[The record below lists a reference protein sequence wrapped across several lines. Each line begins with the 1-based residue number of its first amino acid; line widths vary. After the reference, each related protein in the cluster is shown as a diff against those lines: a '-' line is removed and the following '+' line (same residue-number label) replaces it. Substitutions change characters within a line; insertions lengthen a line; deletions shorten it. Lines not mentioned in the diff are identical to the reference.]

1 MDEPIIDVE
10 LGVDV
15 RVLYEVEDVVD
26 GDDEEI
32 DVVVAKSEV
41 YKTVSV
47 GIYDALGKRELDWG
61 AIMDKAY

>member
-1 MDEPIIDVE
+1 MDEPIVDVE